1 LAYFFIGKL
10 FLMAK
15 DKIIALIDF
24 FYPPFRK
31 FMPEQTFR
39 YAACGGGNTVLGIV
53 IFNVFYKYIF
63 KEENV
68 TAGFLVIKPHNAA
81 LFISFCVCFVVGFTL
96 SKFVVFVNSNVKG
109 RIQLFRY
116 FVTYLV
122 NLMLSYFLMKIF
134 VEFAHLNVMASQLIT
149 TVIIIAVSYLSQKHF
164 TFKTGKE
171 DI

>member
-1 LAYFFIGKL
+1 
-10 FLMAK
+10 MAK

-24 FYPPFRK
+24 FYPPFRR
-31 FMPEQTFR
+31 FMPQQTFR

-53 IFNVFYKYIF
+53 IFNVCYKYIF
-63 KEENV
+63 NEENV
-68 TAGFLVIKPHNAA
+68 TAGFLVVKPHNAA
-81 LFISFCVCFVVGFTL
+81 LFISFCISFVVGFTL
-96 SKFVVFVNSNVKG
+96 SKFVVFTDSNIRG

-149 TVIIIAVSYLSQKHF
+149 TAVIIAVSYLSQKHF

>member
-1 LAYFFIGKL
+1 
-10 FLMAK
+10 MAK

-39 YAACGGGNTVLGIV
+39 YAACGGGNTVLGII
-53 IFNVFYKYIF
+53 IFNFFYTYIF
-63 KEENV
+63 KEQNV
-68 TAGFLVIKPHNAA
+68 TAGFLVMKPHNAA
-81 LFISFCVCFVVGFTL
+81 LFISFCVSFVVGFTL
-96 SKFVVFVNSNVKG
+96 SKFVVFTDSTVRG

-116 FVTYLV
+116 FVTYVV
-122 NLMLSYFLMKIF
+122 NLMLSYFLMKVF
-134 VEFAHLNVMASQLIT
+134 VEFAYLNVTVSQLLT
-149 TVIIIAVSYLSQKHF
+149 TVVIIAVSYLSQKYF

>member
-1 LAYFFIGKL
+1 
-10 FLMAK
+10 MAK

>member
-1 LAYFFIGKL
+1 
-10 FLMAK
+10 MAK

-39 YAACGGGNTVLGIV
+39 YAACGGGNTVLGII
-53 IFNVFYKYIF
+53 IFNVFYTYIF
-63 KEENV
+63 KEQNV

-81 LFISFCVCFVVGFTL
+81 LFISFCVSFVVGFTL
-96 SKFVVFVNSNVKG
+96 SKFVVFVNSNVRG

-116 FVTYLV
+116 FVTYVV
-122 NLMLSYFLMKIF
+122 NLMLSYFLMKVF
-134 VEFAHLNVMASQLIT
+134 VEFAYFNVMVSQLLT
-149 TVIIIAVSYLSQKHF
+149 TVVIIAVSYLSQKYF

-171 DI
+171 EDI

>member
-1 LAYFFIGKL
+1 
-10 FLMAK
+10 MAK

-39 YAACGGGNTVLGIV
+39 YAACGGVNTVLGIV
-53 IFNVFYKYIF
+53 IFNVFYTYIF

-68 TAGFLVIKPHNAA
+68 TLGFLVIKPHNAA
-81 LFISFCVCFVVGFTL
+81 LFISFCVSFVVGFTL
-96 SKFVVFVNSNVKG
+96 SKFVVFVDSTVKG

-116 FVTYLV
+116 FVTYVV

-149 TVIIIAVSYLSQKHF
+149 TVVIIAVSYLSQKHF